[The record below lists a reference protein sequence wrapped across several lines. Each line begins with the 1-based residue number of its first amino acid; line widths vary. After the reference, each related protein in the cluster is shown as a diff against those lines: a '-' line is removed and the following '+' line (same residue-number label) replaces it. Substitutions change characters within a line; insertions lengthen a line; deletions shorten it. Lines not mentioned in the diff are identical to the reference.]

1 MRGGSERGTVGSEGV
16 REEERGKGKTEGRE
30 GEVEGA
36 RERIC
41 VAFSVQVLICYLN
54 DAHGA
59 QHFAC
64 SEWHST
70 HVTYCCS

>member
-36 RERIC
+36 R
-41 VAFSVQVLICYLN
+41 
-54 DAHGA
+54 
-59 QHFAC
+59 
-64 SEWHST
+64 
-70 HVTYCCS
+70 